1 MSKGAGNL
9 KFGFEPTD
17 RQSFPA
23 FHGKLRAKNQSES
36 QRKRA
41 YQAVTIYYEKVIS
54 DKDTQRSPP
63 PAAVPPKGAG
73 ADFTLATHLG
83 SGDGG
88 IFLVQDGAGGDQET
102 DDAIGAGARAETVM
116 VMQYCRDNA
125 GGAIGRRCDD
135 PSARRVF
142 FDRQGVEVHPVQDGQ
157 GVAQGGCTTCGR
169 DRQPGV

>member
-1 MSKGAGNL
+1 MASNRQI
-9 KFGFEPTD
+9 D
-17 RQSFPA
+17 RVLLL
-23 FHGKLRAKNQSES
+23 FHEKLRAKNQSES
-36 QRKRA
+36 QRKQA
-41 YQAVTIYYEKVIS
+41 YQAVTIYYETVIS
-54 DKDTQRSPP
+54 DKNVQRSSP

-88 IFLVQDGAGGDQET
+88 IFLVQDGDGTGGDQET
-102 DDAIGAGARAETVM
+102 DDAIGAGTRAETVM

-142 FDRQGVEVHPVQDGQ
+142 FVDRQGVEVHPVQDGQ